1 MNEAVRTKSS
11 APRGPRQA
19 AGRLPAARR
28 RPGDGRPRAAGLLP
42 RSRRR
47 VPVGHL
53 AAVGAGGAAVL
64 AVVAGP
70 WWIAATAGCAFLAG
84 LRRGSGR
91 VAALLLATALAVAMV
106 TALTVAASL
115 TPGTRFVAIVLLAG
129 MLPWCAGRFWR
140 QYRQLAQAGWERA
153 ARLTR
158 ERRLVAERARERERT
173 RVAQDM
179 HDALGHEL
187 GLLAL
192 SAGALK
198 LAPGLSPEHRAAA
211 ADIRGRA
218 EAAVDRLGE
227 VIGVLR
233 ASDEAA
239 PVRPADTGVSHLLRE
254 AAASGLA
261 VTAYVDEP
269 ARDAAS
275 AAAPPRAVLDAAHRV
290 VQEGLTNVAKHAPD
304 AAVTVRVTRTGTDT
318 ATDAGTATD
327 AYTDADTGTG
337 ASGGGGGGGGGHGLA
352 AAGVT
357 RVEVVNGPAPGGAP
371 ERRAVGGHG
380 LPGLGE
386 RVRLVGGSLGHGPTP
401 DGGFAL
407 RAVLPHDRPPHPPL
421 PEDSC
426 EAPFADEQRSAR
438 RAMGRTALTAVT
450 SCLLACALLGGA
462 LTWWDMLRTER
473 TVLSA
478 EDFGRLRAGQ
488 QRERIASLLPG
499 TQTSHRPAHAPPPPQ
514 EPGTRCEHY
523 AMTANPFDD
532 RSGDVYRLCF
542 RAGTLASA
550 RALHA

>member
-1 MNEAVRTKSS
+1 
-11 APRGPRQA
+11 
-19 AGRLPAARR
+19 
-28 RPGDGRPRAAGLLP
+28 
-42 RSRRR
+42 
-47 VPVGHL
+47 
-53 AAVGAGGAAVL
+53 
-64 AVVAGP
+64 
-70 WWIAATAGCAFLAG
+70 
-84 LRRGSGR
+84 
-91 VAALLLATALAVAMV
+91 MV
-106 TALTVAASL
+106 TALPVAASP
-115 TPGTRFVAIVLLAG
+115 TPGTRFVAVVLLAG

-158 ERRLVAERARERERT
+158 ERRLVAEQARERERT

-218 EAAVDRLGE
+218 EAAVDRLGD

-239 PVRPADTGVSHLLRE
+239 PVRPADTGVTRLLKE

-269 ARDAAS
+269 AQDAAS

-290 VQEGLTNVAKHAPD
+290 VQEGLTNVAKHAPG
-304 AAVTVRVTRTGTDT
+304 AAVTVRVTRTGADTDT
-318 ATDAGTATD
+318 VADTDAG
-327 AYTDADTGTG
+327 ADTGTDPGAGAGAGADTVAGLGVG
-337 ASGGGGGGGGGHGLA
+337 ASGGGGGGGHGLA
-352 AAGVT
+352 GAEVT

-380 LPGLGE
+380 LPGLAE
-386 RVRLVGGSLGHGPTP
+386 RVRLVGGSLRHGPTL

-407 RAVLPHDRPPHPPL
+407 RAVLPHDRPPHPAPL

-426 EAPFADEQRSAR
+426 EAPFADEQRRAR

-450 SCLLACALLGGA
+450 SCLLACALLG
-462 LTWWDMLRTER
+462 
-473 TVLSA
+473 
-478 EDFGRLRAGQ
+478 
-488 QRERIASLLPG
+488 
-499 TQTSHRPAHAPPPPQ
+499 AH
-514 EPGTRCEHY
+514 
-523 AMTANPFDD
+523 
-532 RSGDVYRLCF
+532 
-542 RAGTLASA
+542 
-550 RALHA
+550 